1 MTSDQP
7 LLHQRVLDLYID
19 IFESSHDSLEVLA
32 QLEMTKMVSNRMV
45 HLLSRGCIVP
55 VVKYMRRCF
64 ESRDTDM
71 SLIRYFVT
79 EVLDVVSQPFTE
91 EFVQLFYPLVSDQLV
106 TGSMRTEAEQQLVSE
121 FIGWL
126 LQYRLYQKLLYGSVR
141 VVHSKAILSVAYLLA
156 QSVLRFGQ

>member
-32 QLEMTKMVSNRMV
+32 QLEMKKMVLDRMV
-45 HLLSRGCIVP
+45 HLLSRGCVVP

-126 LQYRLYQKLLYGSVR
+126 
-141 VVHSKAILSVAYLLA
+141 
-156 QSVLRFGQ
+156 

>member
-1 MTSDQP
+1 MCLKVTSDQP

-32 QLEMTKMVSNRMV
+32 QLEMKKMVLDRMV
-45 HLLSRGCIVP
+45 HLLSRGCVVP

-121 FIGWL
+121 FIGL
-126 LQYRLYQKLLYGSVR
+126 L
-141 VVHSKAILSVAYLLA
+141 
-156 QSVLRFGQ
+156 